1 MSCHVERLLLR
12 SLQRSNKIR
21 TRQEITATRAN
32 QLAAPFYQPRRTA
45 RTKNNGWFTGHK
57 ISARLGHQ
65 NYLRHCLWFRCLHG
79 CKASLIAQTAMRAKP
94 DEQEGIKRPRPKAS
108 RHGVH
113 SWPGQGI
120 PALWVAC
127 LALPPA
133 RQPSPSSS
141 SRSHTSTAQGG
152 YDVPVQFHRPVVLD
166 WVWPLS

>member
-113 SWPGQGI
+113 SWPGN
-120 PALWVAC
+120 
-127 LALPPA
+127 
-133 RQPSPSSS
+133 S
-141 SRSHTSTAQGG
+141 SRFGQLPCSPPSKAAISFILFSLTHFNRTGG
-152 YDVPVQFHRPVVLD
+152 IRCTCTIPPSGRA
-166 WVWPLS
+166 